1 MYRSKILNRIMLN
14 YFLKLIIYELNSEMV
29 KSKIVLLIE
38 KEKADVADANVVMR
52 YILQPAVR
60 TVVDEREKKTNI
72 T

>member
-38 KEKADVADANVVMR
+38 KEKADVADANVVMG

-60 TVVDEREKKTNI
+60 TVVDKREKKLT
-72 T
+72 